1 MFLAWPLCLFDGVL
15 NRDHAMLIDLWL
27 VVCRGCNRR
36 HRAPWLVCKIH
47 EIPFQFVIFVAT
59 ALFTPSILQNNLI

>member
-1 MFLAWPLCLFDGVL
+1 
-15 NRDHAMLIDLWL
+15 LWL